1 MAAGDRGSLSDP
13 RNYITKGKGKKKTT
27 VYNPT
32 YKIKEDNENKDK
44 EIRGLEGE
52 LEKVKKENE
61 EGDSLYS
68 GPFGSKLQQI
78 DEAGEKLYEKRMDTP
93 LPGKIGDYKVKGKGV
108 GTKDVR
114 QALKGIGG
122 KKLASKMF
130 NKQGRFKGGQLPK
143 LPSPKLKSIKAT
155 KKELLKMPKGIK
167 KSRAKA
173 VRAVKNMKPKQINS
187 SLKKAGKLLKKIKK
201 MK

>member
-1 MAAGDRGSLSDP
+1 MAASDRGALSDP
-13 RNYITKGKGKKKTT
+13 RNYERKGKGKNKTR

-32 YKIKEDNENKDK
+32 YQVRKDNEEKDK
-44 EIRGLEGE
+44 EIRGLESD
-52 LEKVKKENE
+52 LKKAKE
-61 EGDSLYS
+61 ESGDSGSLYS

-78 DEAGEKLYEKRMDTP
+78 EEAGEELYEERREEPM
-93 LPGKIGDYKVKGKGV
+93 PGKIGSYKVKGKGV

-114 QALKGIGG
+114 QALKSIGG

-130 NKQGRFKGGQLPK
+130 NKQGMFKGGQLPK
-143 LPSPKLKSIKAT
+143 LKSPKLKGIKAT

-173 VRAVKNMKPKQINS
+173 VRAVKSMKPKQINS
-187 SLKKAGKLLKKIKK
+187 SLKTARKLLKKIKRK
-201 MK
+201 